1 MSGVKVLYVI
11 SVRSNGSVG
20 GHAYSLDHITSQFVN
35 SKLEFE
41 IISIGLNEVTLY
53 ENNPH
58 YFGNFYFNGKNY
70 YKFLI
75 NIKQYLK
82 LNHFDIIHCFDKD
95 CYNILKSIRCFRKY
109 KFVLNKCGGA
119 NLNFYPI
126 AERIIVFS
134 KENLDW
140 FKKQRKFNRT
150 ILHLIPN
157 RVNKN
162 KLTLKTKRKVP
173 ESNSFVFVRIS
184 RISEYYFKSLIGSID
199 LIRSLNEKGHDV
211 KFYIIGSIQDEIVYN
226 RLIKYCDGSENIKLL
241 TNAEYTV
248 NASKMLYLAD
258 AVIGTGRSVM
268 EASYLNLP
276 TLTTAENL
284 NYPVLLTKDNF
295 DDFFYNNF
303 SGRTVYPNAKSN
315 ISSIE
320 KLILDQ
326 KYYSDSTSFM
336 RNVFEKYFNVELA
349 KVKYLDIYDEVLNSK
364 FKVPFYYDLIKKMR
378 TIRSFYIISQSLP
391 K

>member
-1 MSGVKVLYVI
+1 MSSIRVLYVI
-11 SVRSNGSVG
+11 SVRSNGNVG
-20 GHAYSLDHITSQFVN
+20 GHAYSLDHITSQFIN
-35 SKLEFE
+35 SKLAFE
-41 IISIGLNEVTLY
+41 IISIGLDEVTLY
-53 ENNPH
+53 KNHPH

-70 YKFLI
+70 YKFSH

-82 LNHFDIIHCFDKD
+82 SNQFDIIHCFDKD
-95 CYNILKSIRCFRKY
+95 CYNVLKSIRFFHKY
-109 KFVLNKCGGA
+109 NFVLNKCGGA
-119 NLNFYPI
+119 NLSFYPI

-140 FKKQRKFNRT
+140 FKKQRKFSRT
-150 ILHLIPN
+150 KLHLIPN

-162 KLTLKTKRKVP
+162 KLNFKTKRKVP
-173 ESNSFVFVRIS
+173 ESNSFVFVRVS
-184 RISEYYFKSLIGSID
+184 RISKYYYSSLINSID
-199 LIRSLNEKGHDV
+199 LILLLNDRGYEAKL
-211 KFYIIGSIQDEIVYN
+211 YIIGTIQDEKI
-226 RLIKYCDGSENIKLL
+226 NIKLRQYCHGNQSIKFL
-241 TNAEYTV
+241 TKSKYTV

-268 EASYLNLP
+268 EASYFNLP
-276 TLTTAENL
+276 ILTIAKNSDL
-284 NYPVLLTKDNF
+284 PILLTKDNF

-303 SGRTVYPNAKSN
+303 SGRTIYSRAESN

-320 KLILDQ
+320 KLISDK

-336 RNVFEKYFNVELA
+336 RNVFEEYFNVELA
-349 KVKYLDIYDEVLNSK
+349 KVKYLDIYDEVLNSS
-364 FKVPFYYDLIKKMR
+364 FKVPFYYDLIKKLR